1 MGFLSRFTKP
11 APTLLRLPSGSFT
24 VDREGSVLVGTLP
37 SSFPAALVADIA
49 RQVLAVFR
57 DGAAAQLPL
66 SEIVINYP
74 SLKIAARELRGGA
87 LIFLSPKAPSRA
99 GETKANLTNLWPS
112 ENWTNL

>member
-1 MGFLSRFTKP
+1 MGFLKRFSKP

-24 VDREGSVLVGTLP
+24 VDREGAVVVGTLP
-37 SSFPAALVADIA
+37 SSFPAAMVADIG
-49 RQVLAVFR
+49 RQVLDVFR

-87 LIFLSPKAPSRA
+87 IVYLSPKGPYSS
-99 GETKANLTNLWPS
+99 ANQT
-112 ENWTNL
+112 